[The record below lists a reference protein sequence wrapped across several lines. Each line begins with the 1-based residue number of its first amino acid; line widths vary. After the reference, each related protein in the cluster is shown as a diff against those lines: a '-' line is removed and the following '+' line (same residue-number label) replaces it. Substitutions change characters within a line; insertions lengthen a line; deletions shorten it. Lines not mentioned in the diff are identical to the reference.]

1 MKKGVV
7 AVVVLLV
14 AIAAGALYFSKTAEP
29 PAPDTATPESD
40 TTAATEP
47 PAPSRPDENA
57 TKESADAQP
66 QAKTEAQ
73 AEPAPPPPPPPPKDF
88 CERDFQNVDARK
100 ADITA
105 LQAQGGLVHIFER
118 EAQLADPYG
127 CADFYL
133 EHGLDIDA
141 ADPREDHDK
150 LTGLLF
156 AIQRN
161 DPKMVHFMI
170 DHNADLQKHG
180 GSKEIR
186 PYGFAV
192 YLAMRNRS
200 TNYNEVIGIVDGALT
215 AQAAAGDTGS

>member
-47 PAPSRPDENA
+47 TAPSRPDENA
-57 TKESADAQP
+57 SKELADAQP
-66 QAKTEAQ
+66 QAKTEAK
-73 AEPAPPPPPPPPKDF
+73 AEPAPSPPPKDF

-215 AQAAAGDTGS
+215 AQAAAGDNGS